1 LGVGQD
7 LLDVPFP
14 EMIRK
19 LGFAIADAQ
28 RALDESSIAATDRLF
43 ENPRP
48 VVIELQE
55 TILRSS
61 SPPYGVTGISVTSA
75 VANLYPIQMGFLPTF
90 YQFQESII
98 EVKMAISMRQD
109 TEFGI
114 DVEGRVGWGPFSA
127 SVNAHY
133 SQKYSYSVEGSSLLR
148 TKLVPVP
155 PPARLVP
162 TIRVIEQTT

>member
-1 LGVGQD
+1 MGVGQD

-14 EMIRK
+14 QMVYRLAK
-19 LGFAIADAQ
+19 AIADGQ
-28 RALDESSIAATDRLF
+28 RELDKSSIEAALELF
-43 ENPRP
+43 KDKNKRKVTLE
-48 VVIELQE
+48 IIE
-55 TILRSS
+55 TISGNRT
-61 SPPYGVTGISVTSA
+61 SPNIALTKVEAEMT
-75 VANLYPIQMGFLPTF
+75 PIQMGFMPTF

-109 TEFGI
+109 TEFGL
-114 DVEGRVGWGPFSA
+114 DVSGSVGWGPFSA

-133 SQKYSYSVEGSSLLR
+133 SQKFSYSVEGSSLLR

-162 TIRVIEQTT
+162 TITVQDLRAT